1 MYMYLNSILICSL
14 TLQTVMWFHIS
25 ALKVIHKYKKCE
37 EQKKVTARGLK
48 VIH

>member
-1 MYMYLNSILICSL
+1 MYLNSILICSL

-37 EQKKVTARGLK
+37 EQKEVTARGLK